1 MSTKTRI
8 NRDARKPRFPGKEV
22 VKVRRDKK
30 LTRPQHQL
38 IFGVILAAYEAAQRH
53 HDDRDAD
60 TFRREECVIACGA
73 RLSQAMDS
81 HFELLMAHFCALA
94 GRAKEAFEWEL
105 KADPEAIA
113 QRRKLHLLREWLMK
127 NVPEATR
134 ESAEAYGDKVCRDLW
149 GCPMERATALQLD
162 LVYRKLKSPMTPES
176 KAKARDRWAT
186 ESSAEMEPTPE
197 ADFPSSAEF
206 EQDLPVLPPRGEPAL
221 PAFAN

>member
-1 MSTKTRI
+1 MSTKGRI

-22 VKVRRDKK
+22 VKVRRDKR

-53 HDDRDAD
+53 HDGRDAD

-113 QRRKLHLLREWLMK
+113 QRRKLHLLREWLLK

-134 ESAEAYGDKVCRDLW
+134 ESAEAYGDKVCKSVW
-149 GCPMERATALQLD
+149 GCHMRNASALQLD
-162 LVYRKLKSPMTPES
+162 KVYLVLKSPMTPES
-176 KAKARDRWAT
+176 KRTVRERWAAA
-186 ESSAEMEPTPE
+186 SPAEMEPTPE
-197 ADFPSSAEF
+197 ADFPSFAEF
-206 EQDLPVLPPRGEPAL
+206 EQDLPVLPVQRSTPPL
-221 PAFAN
+221 QTVN